1 MVGEDTKRKR
11 FPGISIRAIEHPAD
25 RAALTTMRKVP
36 GFDMAL
42 KKLLG
47 LLGERSLHTIYMAS
61 AVRVGEK
68 QFANLHRLYSEC
80 LEILDV
86 EERPELFVSQ
96 TPFVNAG
103 AIGTDNPFIVL
114 NSGAIRLLD
123 DDELRFILGHELG
136 HILSDHVLY
145 KTMLNLL
152 LRMTVVRFG
161 IPLGW
166 LAIFAII
173 AALNEWDRKSELS
186 ADRAGMLCLQ
196 DADAAYRVFMKLSGG
211 ASTSQMNLEAFVR
224 QAEDY
229 ESGGDKL
236 DSVYKILNLIGK
248 RHPFPVL
255 RLAEMKKWVEQGDYG
270 KILAGEY
277 EQRGKKRRGRVYDEF
292 AESARSY
299 SDSVKESGDPLV
311 KFFRDVG
318 KNVTEKGGELFRK
331 LKEQMNKEV

>member
-1 MVGEDTKRKR
+1 MPAKTHKRKR
-11 FPGISIRAIEHPAD
+11 FPKLSIRAIEHPAD
-25 RAALTTMRKVP
+25 RAALTAMRKVP
-36 GFDMAL
+36 GFDLAL
-42 KKLLG
+42 RKLIG
-47 LLGERSLHTIYMAS
+47 LLGERSLRTIYLAS
-61 AVRVGEK
+61 AVRVNER
-68 QFANLHRLYSEC
+68 QFADLYKIYSEC
-80 LEILDV
+80 IEILDV
-86 EERPELFVSQ
+86 EEKPELFVSQ

-103 AIGTDNPFIVL
+103 AIGTDRPFIVL
-114 NSGAIRLLD
+114 NSAAIALLSK
-123 DDELRFILGHELG
+123 DELRFILGHELG

-186 ADRAGMLCLQ
+186 ADRAGVLCVQ
-196 DADAAYRVFMKLSGG
+196 DPPTSYGVFMKLSGG
-211 ASTSQMNLEAFVR
+211 ASTKQMNLDEFIR

-255 RLAEMKKWVEQGDYG
+255 RLAEMKKWVEEGEYED
-270 KILAGEY
+270 ILAGQY
-277 EQRGKKRRGRVYDEF
+277 EERGKKGRAKVYNEF
-292 AESARSY
+292 ADSAKSYKESI
-299 SDSVKESGDPLV
+299 SDSGDPLV
-311 KFFRDVG
+311 RFFRDVG
-318 KNVTEKGGELFRK
+318 KNVAEKGTEWFQK
-331 LKEQMNKEV
+331 LRDQMNKEV